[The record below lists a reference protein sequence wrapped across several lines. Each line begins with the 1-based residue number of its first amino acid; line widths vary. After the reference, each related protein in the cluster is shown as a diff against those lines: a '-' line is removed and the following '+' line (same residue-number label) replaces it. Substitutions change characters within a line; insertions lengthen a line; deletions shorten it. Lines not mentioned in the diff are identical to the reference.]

1 MNVKPLV
8 NYSKPNRTIKEPLPD
23 PWSDKPFL
31 MLISAKVASGKST
44 TLAWMLK
51 KVYNQYFDRIYFCS
65 SNVHNQKI
73 TDIAYDTIHIS
84 EKRLYDDFNENVMTE
99 IRDDIMSDEDFDD
112 SEYLL
117 VIDDLPTELNKRTS
131 KIVKQFLKHR
141 HLHLS
146 IIITT
151 QKLNLLNLSIR
162 NNCSHLLVCKTN
174 NQNERKSLSSMVEIS
189 EDAFYDYLD
198 YATRE
203 KYNFL
208 YVDLSAS
215 PTGFYKNF
223 NERLN

>member
-8 NYSKPNRTIKEPLPD
+8 NYTKPSRTIKEPLPD
-23 PWSDKPFL
+23 AWSDKPFL

-44 TLAWMLK
+44 TLAFMLK
-51 KVYNQYFDRIYFCS
+51 KIYNKYFDKIYFCS
-65 SNVHNQKI
+65 SNIHNQSI
-73 TDIAYDTIHIS
+73 TDIAYDTIHIP
-84 EKRLYDDFNENVMTE
+84 EKRLYDDFNESVMME
-99 IRDDIMSDEDFDD
+99 IKDDIMNDEDFNE
-112 SEYLL
+112 SQYLL

-162 NNCSHLLVCKTN
+162 NNCSHLIVFKTN
-174 NQNERKSLSSMVEIS
+174 NQNERKSLASMVEID
-189 EDAFYDYLD
+189 EQKFYEYLD
-198 YATRE
+198 YATQE

-208 YVDLSAS
+208 FVDLSVS
-215 PTGFYKNF
+215 PTCFYKNF
-223 NERLN
+223 TEKLN